1 MCAIAMYEV
10 FCHLVKY
17 SKFVDDILNLYFA
30 FAELQG
36 EPDSSAGRR
45 GRRPHRAHH
54 VWHPL
59 GGRRAQ
65 GKEAP
70 TDSLVNY

>member
-1 MCAIAMYEV
+1 M
-10 FCHLVKY
+10 
-17 SKFVDDILNLYFA
+17 DDFLNVYLIA

-45 GRRPHRAHH
+45 GRRPHRPHP
-54 VWHPL
+54 VRRPL

-70 TDSLVNY
+70 TDSLVSYWLG